1 MFEAKLHQQPLLRAG
16 KSSPHA
22 ELQRLLVVL
31 EDPSPPLCPPS
42 AAPVRRA

>member
-1 MFEAKLHQQPLLRAG
+1 MKGSCSRRSATNNRCDGA

-31 EDPSPPLCPPS
+31 EDPSPPLCP
-42 AAPVRRA
+42 